1 MAGLTPPSSGPAYG
15 GPLKSNVSFHTH
27 KEDPTADQSRPIRSR
42 RNARRLRTDSLPNV
56 AGGPHVLWSNSV
68 GETVQRLLRWRA
80 DSRQR
85 SRHGVAFLD
94 QRSACNT
101 RRREELGHTHVPFTD
116 CIPTDALGKRSA
128 SSISRR
134 LAARNRHGRRKQR
147 SSSHAHSL
155 HEFFET
161 VVSGDDVRQSKP
173 APDCYLLAIER
184 LGLPASD
191 CIAIEDT
198 EHGVNAATSAGVACL
213 AIPTNMSKHHSFSR
227 ATAVF
232 GELRAAA
239 SWVQGHAALRQ

>member
-1 MAGLTPPSSGPAYG
+1 MSYGVTLSEKQYKDYYAG
-15 GPLKSNVSFHTH
+15 V
-27 KEDPTADQSRPIRSR
+27 PTAANAVDMVSRFSINEVSATLADAKNAATRTFLSR
-42 RNARRLRTDSLPNV
+42 TAFPLMPWVKEVLPLFHGGGLQLAIVTGAGSNGVQATLR
-56 AGGPHVLWSNSV
+56 
-68 GETVQRLLRWRA
+68 
-80 DSRQR
+80 
-85 SRHGVAFLD
+85 
-94 QRSACNT
+94 
-101 RRREELGHTHVPFTD
+101 
-116 CIPTDALGKRSA
+116 
-128 SSISRR
+128 
-134 LAARNRHGRRKQR
+134 
-147 SSSHAHSL
+147 AHSL

-213 AIPTNMSKHHSFSR
+213 AIPTDMSKHHSFSR

-239 SWVQGHAALRQ
+239 SWIQGHAALRQ